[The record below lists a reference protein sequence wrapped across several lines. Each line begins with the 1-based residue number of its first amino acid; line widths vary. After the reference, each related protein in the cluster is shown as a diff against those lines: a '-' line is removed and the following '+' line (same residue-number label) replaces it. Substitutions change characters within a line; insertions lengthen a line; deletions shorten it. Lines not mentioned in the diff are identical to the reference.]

1 MACIAGF
8 STDWDGNLI
17 KKKTTIY
24 TTKNSIRE
32 EGRIWDVRGISVK

>member
-17 KKKTTIY
+17 KKTAIY